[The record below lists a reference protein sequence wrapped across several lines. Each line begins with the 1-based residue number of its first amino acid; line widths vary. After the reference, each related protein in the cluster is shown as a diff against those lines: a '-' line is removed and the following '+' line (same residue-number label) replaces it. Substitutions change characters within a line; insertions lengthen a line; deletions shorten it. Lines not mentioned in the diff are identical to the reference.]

1 MFAKLTDSLKREFSS
16 IVSCGVRHMVS
27 GSLFLLVS
35 VIFLCA
41 ASVPLWTGR
50 FRMFPGGA
58 FSVFVCYFFSI
69 IFCFI
74 CGFIISVSI
83 FWRKRC
89 GALCTKTALDV
100 VISYLFR
107 IFWLLLLFGGFSP
120 LLALACLCASMVFI
134 VFAIINTTKFSLLFS
149 AILCICVVF
158 SFFFLIFTLK
168 FMFFN

>member
-16 IVSCGVRHMVS
+16 IASSGARHMVF

-50 FRMFPGGA
+50 IRMFPGGA

-74 CGFIISVSI
+74 CGFIMSVSI

-89 GALCTKTALDV
+89 GALCTKTALDI

-120 LLALACLCASMVFI
+120 IPCIGMSVRFYGFYSICHNKYHKIQPPVFGYI
-134 VFAIINTTKFSLLFS
+134 VHMRCVFLFLFDVY
-149 AILCICVVF
+149 AEIYVF
-158 SFFFLIFTLK
+158 
-168 FMFFN
+168 

>member
-1 MFAKLTDSLKREFSS
+1 M
-16 IVSCGVRHMVS
+16 
-27 GSLFLLVS
+27 
-35 VIFLCA
+35 
-41 ASVPLWTGR
+41 
-50 FRMFPGGA
+50 
-58 FSVFVCYFFSI
+58 
-69 IFCFI
+69 
-74 CGFIISVSI
+74 SVSI

-89 GALCTKTALDV
+89 GVLCTKTALDI

-120 LLALACLCASMVFI
+120 ILALACLCASMVFI

-158 SFFFLIFTLK
+158 SFFFLMFTLK